1 MATAESAEINIA
13 EGIRKLCAS
22 GTTRFWV
29 NQRAF
34 AKAAG
39 AADEPRDAKRA
50 KSAKSA
56 PENFME
62 AWNHHS
68 FKYSGATTM
77 QK

>member
-29 NQRAF
+29 NQSSF